1 MTKARRYDSICQER
15 LNHLAAIA
23 LDVVETLLTDTETP
37 INVRLNAAFRIF
49 ELCGTDSGNEI
60 GQAIISGIEKNA
72 RELSYLETLLKGK
85 AESQH
90 NDLSDNL
97 NEIKNTGA
105 SEVVS

>member
-1 MTKARRYDSICQER
+1 MMKSRRYDSICQER

-49 ELCGTDSGNEI
+49 ELCGTDSSNEL
-60 GQAIISGIEKNA
+60 GQAIFNGIERNA

-85 AESQH
+85 GDSNE
-90 NDLSDNL
+90 LPDNL
-97 NEIKNTGA
+97 NEIKDPMA
-105 SEVVS
+105 S